1 MKRPWMP
8 IVRKM
13 KMKQNQGWSTTL
25 GGINVRTNLEFTTYV
40 IVIKQLWKSINI

>member
-1 MKRPWMP
+1 MP